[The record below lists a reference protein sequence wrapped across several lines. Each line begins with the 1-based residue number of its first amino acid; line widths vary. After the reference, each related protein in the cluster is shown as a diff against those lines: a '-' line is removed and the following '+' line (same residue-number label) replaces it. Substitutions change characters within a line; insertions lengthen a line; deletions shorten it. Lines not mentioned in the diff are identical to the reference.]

1 MVYVFDGQIFWRF
14 KKKQPTWL
22 ESELSSD
29 FLLVHGTTESPVHLR
44 HITNKL
50 KITYSFFKASPVQN
64 NPFKKLQVQS
74 TARYFSL
81 Q

>member
-14 KKKQPTWL
+14 KKQPTWL

-50 KITYSFFKASPVQN
+50 KITISS
-64 NPFKKLQVQS
+64 KL
-74 TARYFSL
+74 L
-81 Q
+81 QYRKIHLKNCKFNELPDILV